1 MIDRDLVLEDFY
13 GLLHD
18 FESNRNLPIIMLTAS
33 YDMIT
38 PSAVHYYKLSLGTQ
52 YW

>member
-1 MIDRDLVLEDFY
+1 MIDKDLVLEDFY

-18 FESNRNLPIIMLTAS
+18 LEDNKNLPIIMLTAS

-38 PSAVHYYKLSLGTQ
+38 PSPVFQ
-52 YW
+52 